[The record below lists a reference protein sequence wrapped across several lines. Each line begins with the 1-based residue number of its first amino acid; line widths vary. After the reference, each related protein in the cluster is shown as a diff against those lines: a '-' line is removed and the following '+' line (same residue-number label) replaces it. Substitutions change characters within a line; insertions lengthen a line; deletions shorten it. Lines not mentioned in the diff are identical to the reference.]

1 MTRYTWEV
9 TVPAGTPQSAAV
21 TNTIALEEAVIQDGL
36 IFAPPGTAGLVFAEI
51 RFGDLV
57 LLPSAESA
65 RRVLPGTTDAAPLN
79 FEAEGTPFE
88 LTLRVFAPQ
97 TDFPHTITAR
107 VDAVEV
113 TDEVGQLQDAF
124 QVVFLTEQ
132 TSGRKTIEIPA
143 SDFTPDT
150 ARARAEERARQLDTA
165 VGGE

>member
-1 MTRYTWEV
+1 MTRYTWDV

-21 TNTIALEEAVIQDGL
+21 VNTVEVDEAVIQDGL

-57 LLPSAESA
+57 LLPSANSS

-79 FEAEGTPFE
+79 FEAEGTPYE

-107 VDAVEV
+107 VDAVTSANAAAAV
-113 TDEVGQLQDAF
+113 RLVSPDSTSVSGQPTRLP
-124 QVVFLTEQ
+124 
-132 TSGRKTIEIPA
+132 SP
-143 SDFTPDT
+143 SDL
-150 ARARAEERARQLDTA
+150 RE
-165 VGGE
+165 

>member
-107 VDAVEV
+107 VDAVQPANAAETV
-113 TDEVGQLQDAF
+113 NIGEADIFPEADVSDAF
-124 QVVFLTEQ
+124 E
-132 TSGRKTIEIPA
+132 G
-143 SDFTPDT
+143 
-150 ARARAEERARQLDTA
+150 LDT
-165 VGGE
+165 VGSE